1 MRNTTVELST
11 LRVDIECMIPGPL
24 LTSEERSALAALAK
38 HAERVGM
45 LLMANHQPAQ
55 YEQWCKD
62 VTRETPGPYA
72 GSSQAPETPAEVI
85 PIRPGVIEDGK
96 DPVAFGRGL
105 AALRKREDM
114 SRMQLKV
121 LAGLSYPYMSEV
133 ELGNKWPT
141 EKAIAGLAR
150 AFEMTPGQLV
160 SVCLQLGGASG

>member
-1 MRNTTVELST
+1 MRNTTVELPT
-11 LRVDIECMIPGPL
+11 LKVDIECMIPGPN

-55 YEQWCKD
+55 YEQWRK
-62 VTRETPGPYA
+62 EHELKPGPYA
-72 GSSQAPETPAEVI
+72 GASQVPETEAEVI

-141 EKAIAGLAR
+141 ENAIAGLAR

>member
-1 MRNTTVELST
+1 MKNTTVELST
-11 LRVDIECMIPGPL
+11 LKVDIECMVPGPL

-55 YEQWCKD
+55 YEQWRK
-62 VTRETPGPYA
+62 EHELKPGPYA

-105 AALRKREDM
+105 VALRKRKGM